1 MGKMKESLWNVPPM
15 PEQTAVQ
22 AIDQYLKNYEAA
34 QRASVDDTLEQRGN
48 RYGDYRHVSGLSQE
62 LKTVMQRSENW
73 YKLEPFMQ
81 ESLHMIANKLA
92 RILSGD
98 PYYDDSW
105 HDIAGYATLVVK
117 QLDKK

>member
-1 MGKMKESLWNVPPM
+1 MGRLKDTLWTTMPQPQTVVESV
-15 PEQTAVQ
+15 EQ
-22 AIDQYLKNYEAA
+22 YMENYRDA

-48 RYGDYRHVSGLSQE
+48 RYGDYRNVAGISQD
-62 LKTVMQRSENW
+62 LKLVMLRSENW
-73 YKLEPFMQ
+73 HKLEPFMQ
-81 ESLHMIANKLA
+81 ESLHMMANKLG

>member
-1 MGKMKESLWNVPPM
+1 MIDK
-15 PEQTAVQ
+15 TALD
-22 AIDQYLKNYEAA
+22 IYMENFREA
-34 QRASVDDTLEQRGN
+34 QRMNIDETLDKRGD
-48 RYGDYRHVSGLSQE
+48 RYGDYRNVAGLSQE
-62 LKTVMQRSENW
+62 LKTTMHRSENW

-81 ESLHMIANKLA
+81 ESLHMMANKLA

>member
-1 MGKMKESLWNVPPM
+1 MSKMKESLWNIPPL
-15 PEQTAVQ
+15 PEQTATQ
-22 AIDQYLKNYEAA
+22 SIDQYMKNYATLE
-34 QRASVDDTLEQRGN
+34 RSSVDETLEQRGN
-48 RYGDYRHVSGLSQE
+48 RYGDYRNVSGLSQE
-62 LKTVMQRSENW
+62 LKTAMHRSTNW
-73 YKLEPFMQ
+73 HKLEPFMQ

-105 HDIAGYATLVVK
+105 HDISGYATLVVK

>member
-1 MGKMKESLWNVPPM
+1 MGRMKETLWDTRELPRTNIEAI
-15 PEQTAVQ
+15 EQ
-22 AIDQYLKNYEAA
+22 YMENYRDA

-48 RYGDYRHVSGLSQE
+48 RYGDYRNVAGLSQE
-62 LKTVMQRSENW
+62 LKAVMQRSENW
-73 YKLEPFMQ
+73 HKLEPFMQ
-81 ESLHMIANKLA
+81 ESLHMMANKLA

>member
-1 MGKMKESLWNVPPM
+1 MGRMKETLWNTNVLP
-15 PEQTAVQ
+15 QTTVESV
-22 AIDQYLKNYEAA
+22 DQYMENYRDA

-48 RYGDYRHVSGLSQE
+48 RYGDYRNVSGLSQE
-62 LKTVMQRSENW
+62 LKSVMTRSENW

-81 ESLHMIANKLA
+81 ESLHMMANKLA